1 MITDS
6 FKAKPIKDTD
16 MKNQYF
22 KRTIYKYG
30 ICLLLAAISTQ
41 SCTKLDEFNPAA
53 LSEQN
58 VLTNFAGWK
67 AYQTNCYTGLFGSLI
82 GLQYGLVSET
92 GTDLWTFS
100 FNNHNQYKDVMAYE
114 AFTTSSGIIKNVWD
128 FAWGSIAACNKTIA
142 LSTQLTDA
150 APNAADIKTLVAE
163 TRCLRAYYY
172 SVIVTHFGSVPLIL
186 TDDPAKSLAPVRT
199 PVPQIY
205 TQIIADLTSA
215 ATDLGVAPYQNSG
228 ARVTKKAALGLLA
241 RVYAQGAGEGLSENG
256 KSYWQRAKEVA
267 DDLITNKGSYNA
279 NMYADFAQVF
289 ASANNRTNTEA
300 LFTAYGLNP
309 YDPSYDA
316 FTGNSKPNFYLHFY
330 PKLDD
335 AFGTADLFKRSV
347 NSNTSNGY
355 YGRLNQQ
362 FVAPTKYLINC
373 FNAAYDKRW
382 ENTFVTAF
390 ANYSG
395 AQAISSLGSGAPSP
409 ASVTYAAASVTL
421 TAAICTKY
429 GIDPSHVGQVIYPYA
444 DVNAKNA
451 SANATWQYIPS
462 IWAKGDH
469 SGNIAN
475 LTTIANANV
484 HPYPLAQDED
494 RFFVYLSKDPLTATD
509 KAARRYVTVNID
521 DLFDPSD
528 PTGSTYKAVTS
539 SNGLPA
545 TGALANMFPAMMKF
559 NHNFDGGWL
568 GGNFQQKLGNIMIM
582 RMAEVYLIDA
592 EATLHTGGS
601 GATAAG
607 YLNVLRQRAC
617 RNAADFNTTTGM
629 QLTTATMNDVFDEYA
644 RELCGEFSRWALL
657 KREKAFEARLA
668 TYNAT
673 AAANFN
679 PAIHY
684 NRPIPFSFLG
694 QITNANDFGTNG
706 Y

>member
-1 MITDS
+1 M
-6 FKAKPIKDTD
+6 
-16 MKNQYF
+16 
-22 KRTIYKYG
+22 
-30 ICLLLAAISTQ
+30 LLVTLSVS
-41 SCTKLDEFNPAA
+41 SCKKLDEFNPTS

-67 AYQTNCYTGLFGSLI
+67 AYQANCYTGLWGSLI
-82 GLQYGLVSET
+82 GLQYGLVSEV

-100 FNNHNQYKDVMAYE
+100 YNNHNQYKDIMAYE
-114 AFTTSSGIIKNVWD
+114 GFTTSSGIIKNVWD
-128 FAWGSIAACNKTIA
+128 FAWGSIESCNKTIQ
-142 LSTQLTDA
+142 LSGQLTDGA
-150 APNAADIKTLVAE
+150 ANAADIKTLVAE
-163 TRCLRAYYY
+163 TKCLRAYYY
-172 SVIVTHFGSVPLIL
+172 SVIVAQFGSVPLIV
-186 TDDPAKSLAPVRT
+186 TDDPVKTLSPQRT
-199 PVPQIY
+199 PIPQIY

-215 ATDLGVAPYQNSG
+215 AADLPVTPYQNNA

-241 RVYAQGAGEGLSENG
+241 RAYVQGAGEGLSENG

-267 DDLITNKGSYNA
+267 DDLINNKGSYNA
-279 NMYADFAQVF
+279 AMYSDFAQVF
-289 ASANNRTNTEA
+289 AAANNRNNTEA

-309 YDPSYDA
+309 YDPSYDV
-316 FTGNSKPNFYLHFY
+316 FTGNAKPNIYLHYY

-390 ANYSG
+390 TNYSG
-395 AQAISSLGSGAPSP
+395 VQAISSLGTGAPSP
-409 ASVTYAAASVTL
+409 ANVTYAAASVTL

-429 GIDPSHVGQVIYPYA
+429 GIDASHVGQVIYPYA
-444 DVNAKNA
+444 DVNARNA
-451 SANATWQYIPS
+451 SANASWQYIPM
-462 IWAKGDH
+462 IWPKGDH
-469 SGNIAN
+469 TGSTSV
-475 LTTIANANV
+475 LQTIPNANV
-484 HPYPLAQDED
+484 HPYPLAADED
-494 RFFVYLSKDPLTATD
+494 RFFVYLSKDPLTAAD
-509 KAARRYVTVNID
+509 KKARRYVTVNID

-528 PTGSTYKAVTS
+528 ATGSTYKAVTS
-539 SNGLPA
+539 TNGLPN
-545 TGALANMFPAMMKF
+545 TALANLFPAMMKF

-582 RMAEVYLIDA
+582 RMAEVYLIAA
-592 EATLHTGGS
+592 EAAMHTGDGG
-601 GATAAG
+601 GAAAQ

-617 RNAADFNTTTGM
+617 RNPADFNAGTGM
-629 QLTTATMNDVFDEYA
+629 MLTSATINDVFDEYA
-644 RELCGEFSRWALL
+644 RELCGEYSRWALL
-657 KREKAFEARLA
+657 KREKAFQSRLA

-673 AAANFN
+673 AAVNFN

-684 NRPIPFSFLG
+684 NRPIPFGFLS
-694 QITNANDFGTNG
+694 QINNASDFGTNG